1 MYQLLSLFFCVLF
14 DGCSE
19 FSDIFDLEHFK
30 SVLADDVHV
39 VSSLPSTHLMTRPVE
54 EKSPPHQVS
63 PSWIRSRYLRKVRIV
78 KGILVFVLLAAMAS
92 F

>member
-14 DGCSE
+14 YGCSE

-30 SVLADDVHV
+30 NVLADDVHI

-54 EKSPPHQVS
+54 EKSPPHHVS
-63 PSWIRSRYLRKVRIV
+63 PSWIRSRYLRKVRMI
-78 KGILVFVLLAAMAS
+78 KRILLFVL
-92 F
+92 